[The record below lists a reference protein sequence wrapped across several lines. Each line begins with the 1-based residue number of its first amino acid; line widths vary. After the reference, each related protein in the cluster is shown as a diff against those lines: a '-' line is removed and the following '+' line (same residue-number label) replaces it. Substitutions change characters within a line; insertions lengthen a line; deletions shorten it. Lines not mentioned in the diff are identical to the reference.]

1 MAKTINTAA
10 ASQPSLQF
18 AEDWITFPVRWNA
31 QKFRQGML
39 ATYGPRVY
47 EDHADLLNG
56 DNPRRELSLPVS
68 AVLIN
73 KTIAMVGLPGE
84 PFVDFQVGWRERCP
98 VRDAFFIGYANGY
111 LDYFPTIRAAAEG
124 GYGAADSD
132 TYVAVGA
139 GERMLD
145 QALIRICEML
155 GKLVDAPEDLKK

>member
-1 MAKTINTAA
+1 MMDEAT
-10 ASQPSLQF
+10 
-18 AEDWITFPVRWNA
+18 VR
-31 QKFRQGML
+31 Q
-39 ATYGPRVY
+39 
-47 EDHADLLNG
+47 LLEPLG
-56 DNPRRELSLPVS
+56 LSLTS
-68 AVLIN
+68 GQIGQLI
-73 KTIAMVGLPGE
+73 ALVGLPRE
-84 PFVDFQVGWRERCP
+84 PLVDFEVCWRERCP